1 MYQPTIS
8 GNHPLRGIN
17 DDALGPRFP
26 SITDAYDV
34 KLQNMV
40 LDAAKALKLDY
51 KVRPNGTYCFV
62 SGPCYESKAESKFL
76 RSIGGD
82 SVGMSTVPEV
92 IAAKHCGMQILGLSL
107 VTNKAVVD
115 DVHTVAATHQE
126 VLEAV
131 EASGVHVEA
140 LVKHII
146 NKKVIG
152 SYLAAQPEFTYSPKP
167 NAHAAVAATSPAQS
181 GACCPVSGQCPKKEC
196 CVGAHT
202 GLALAIAAVAAGLF
216 YLAKVHHNHK

>member
-1 MYQPTIS
+1 
-8 GNHPLRGIN
+8 
-17 DDALGPRFP
+17 
-26 SITDAYDV
+26 
-34 KLQNMV
+34 MV
-40 LDAAKALKLDY
+40 LDAAKSLKLDY

-76 RSIGGD
+76 RSVGGD
-82 SVGMSTVPEV
+82 TVGMSTVPEV

-107 VTNKAVVD
+107 VTNQAVVD

-146 NKKVIG
+146 NKKIIG
-152 SYLAAQPEFTYSPKP
+152 SYLAAQPEFTYVPQA
-167 NAHAAVAATSPAQS
+167 NAHAAVAAAAPAQS
-181 GACCPVSGQCPKKEC
+181 GACCPAQAGACCPVSGKCQKKEC
-196 CVGAHT
+196 CVGCHA
-202 GLALAIAAVAAGLF
+202 GVALAIGAVAVGLF
-216 YLAKVHHNHK
+216 YLARVHHQR